1 LVHGSAAG
9 RAVRDR
15 TYRPNHDEVAFNSL
29 RILFGPARDVAPE
42 LADTAELQP
51 GAAVW
56 VHRFGDIGLHAG
68 TWQVLGQTPDWQRA
82 VWPMPGFVHKDSLVP
97 GRYTRRDY
105 PGEDPGADPV
115 ESRVGQDEI
124 AGLAGDGLAGAG
136 FVEQRLTK
144 LLT

>member
-1 LVHGSAAG
+1 M
-9 RAVRDR
+9 
-15 TYRPNHDEVAFNSL
+15 
-29 RILFGPARDVAPE
+29 PE
-42 LADTAELQP
+42 LADTAGLQP

-56 VHRFGDIGLHAG
+56 VHRFGDASLHDG
-68 TWQVLGQTPDWQRA
+68 TWQVLGQTPDWRRD

-105 PGEDPGADPV
+105 PGADPV
-115 ESRVGQDEI
+115 ESRVGVGEI
-124 AGLAGDGLAGAG
+124 AGLAEDGFAGSG